1 MANIKTKDTKKGTI
15 KTIDKAL
22 IATQKIKQSYVAT
35 KEKAENVAK
44 TDGNSPEEYASNRV
58 ENGIDKAVHDGYIC
72 LTKPVEKD
80 LKTQKSIIIKQK
92 TAFIVSNNREQNS
105 HLESRLLKIRILQL
119 QLLKNRRKK

>member
-15 KTIDKAL
+15 KTIDKAA

-44 TDGNSPEEYASNRV
+44 TDGNSPEEYAV
-58 ENGIDKAVHDGYIC
+58 TGLKMGLMKLLTMEHIC
-72 LTKPVEKD
+72 LIKPVEKD
-80 LKTQKSIIIKQK
+80 LKIQKSIIIKQK

-105 HLESRLLKIRILQL
+105 HLENRLLKIRILQL
-119 QLLKNRRKK
+119 KPLKNRRKQ

>member
-1 MANIKTKDTKKGTI
+1 MLQKQMEILLKNMPVTGLKTGLTKLFTM
-15 KTIDKAL
+15 
-22 IATQKIKQSYVAT
+22 
-35 KEKAENVAK
+35 
-44 TDGNSPEEYASNRV
+44 
-58 ENGIDKAVHDGYIC
+58 GYIY

-119 QLLKNRRKK
+119 QLLKNRRKKYSSLQLLPGRKQLNLLEKKPLKLYINP